1 MPVECPKCYAA
12 NPGASRF
19 CAECGTRLSFSE
31 ETPLSAAETLK
42 SPREE
47 LTVGSFF
54 AGRYRIIEELGK
66 GGMGKVYRAFD
77 TKASEEVAL
86 KLIRL
91 EIGSDRKTIER
102 FGNELKMAHKIV
114 HRHVGRMYHLGEE
127 KGTRYITMEYVPGE
141 DLKSLIK
148 RVKKLTPGKAVSIA
162 QQVCEGLEEA
172 HRLGVVHRDLKSSNI
187 MIDKEGNAQIMDFG
201 IALSP
206 ETRGITGTGAIIGT
220 PEYMSPE
227 QVEGKKVDQ
236 RSDIYSLGIILYE
249 MVTGRVPFEGDT
261 PLSVSVKHKSE
272 TPKNPK
278 EVNAQVPENLSRLIL
293 KCLEKD
299 MEERCQSARELLSC
313 LTDIEEGIPA
323 GERIIH
329 KRRPLTSKDITLT
342 FRMKRLVIPA
352 LVFGAVVISGLAIL
366 LTLPKKDSAPVFTHK
381 RSIAVLPFVDLSPKK
396 ENEYLC
402 DGIAENLISSL
413 SAVKDLRVPARTS
426 AFSFKGREQD
436 IREIGRKL
444 NVETVLEGSVQV
456 SGDRLRVTVQ
466 LINIADGFHL
476 WSEKFDREQGDTF
489 AIQDEIADAVV
500 KTLRVEYLGENGTP
514 FIKHCPGSAEAYNLY
529 LRGRFFWNKREKEN
543 LEKAIEY
550 FKEAL
555 ERDPDCAPAYA
566 GLADAYIVLGSNR
579 LYPPG
584 EAYPKAKAAALKAL
598 EIDENLP
605 EVRTSLG
612 AVKSDYDWD
621 FSGAER
627 EYKRA
632 LQLNPNYA
640 TARHWYALLLSDLGR
655 HEEAASEI
663 HFAQRLDPLSSR
675 INANAGL
682 ILYNARRY
690 DLALEE
696 LKKALEID
704 PGHFATYEYLGL
716 VHSQTGRYKEAIESI
731 EKAIKLGSN
740 PADIDIDLACV
751 YARARN
757 MTESRKI
764 LARIKES
771 RKSSFVSPAYIA
783 AIHGDLGE
791 RDEAFD
797 WLEKA
802 YAERDPALC
811 ELKTASRF
819 DPLRPDPRFTAL
831 LKKIGLSE

>member
-1 MPVECPKCYAA
+1 MPVECPKCHAA

-19 CAECGTRLSFSE
+19 CAECGARLSF
-31 ETPLSAAETLK
+31 PLSASETLEN
-42 SPREE
+42 PVEE

-54 AGRYRIIEELGK
+54 AARYRIVEELGK
-66 GGMGKVYRAFD
+66 GGMGRVYRAFD

-91 EIGSDRKTIER
+91 EIASDKRTIER

-127 KGTRYITMEYVPGE
+127 KGTRYITMEYVTGE

-148 RVKKLTPGKAVSIA
+148 RVKKLTPGKAVSVA
-162 QQVCEGLEEA
+162 KQVCEGLEEA

-261 PLSVSVKHKSE
+261 PFSVSVKHKSE
-272 TPKNPK
+272 TPKSPK
-278 EVNAQVPENLSRLIL
+278 EVNAQVPEDLSRLIL

-299 MEERCQSARELLSC
+299 MEKRCQSARELLSC
-313 LTDIEEGIPA
+313 LTDTEEGIRA
-323 GERIIH
+323 GERIIR
-329 KRRPLTSKDITLT
+329 KRKPLSSKDITLT

-352 LVFGAVVISGLAIL
+352 LIFGAVIISGLAIL
-366 LTLPKKDSAPVFTHK
+366 LTLPKKGSAPVSTHK
-381 RSIAVLPFVDLSPKK
+381 RSIAVLPFIDLSPKK

-413 SAVKDLRVPARTS
+413 SAIKDLRVPARTS

-436 IREIGRKL
+436 IREIGHKL

-466 LINIADGFHL
+466 LINVADGFHL
-476 WSEKFDREQGDTF
+476 WSEKFDREQGDLF
-489 AIQDEIADAVV
+489 AIQDEIAGAVV
-500 KTLRVEYLGENGTP
+500 RTLRIEYLGENGSL
-514 FIKHCPGSAEAYNLY
+514 FARHCPGNAEACDLY
-529 LRGRFFWNKREKEN
+529 LRGRFFWNKREKED
-543 LEKAIEY
+543 LERAIEY
-550 FKEAL
+550 FKQAL
-555 ERDPDCAPAYA
+555 ERDPSYAPAYA
-566 GLADAYIVLGSNR
+566 GLADTYVVLGSNR
-579 LYPPG
+579 MCPPG
-584 EAYPKAKAAALKAL
+584 EAYPKAKAAALQAL

-605 EVRTSLG
+605 EVRTSLA
-612 AVKSDYDWD
+612 AVRSDYDWD
-621 FSGAER
+621 FSGAEE

-655 HEEAASEI
+655 HEEAISEI
-663 HFAQRLDPLSSR
+663 YLAQKLDPLSSR
-675 INANAGL
+675 INANVGL

-690 DLALEE
+690 DQALEE

-704 PGHFATYEYLGL
+704 DRHSATYEYMGM
-716 VHSQTGRYKEAIESI
+716 VYAEIGRHKEAIESI
-731 EKAIKLGSN
+731 RKAIELGSN
-740 PADIDIDLACV
+740 TADIDIDLACV
-751 YARARN
+751 YALARN
-757 MTESRKI
+757 MLESRKI
-764 LARIKES
+764 LARIKEH
-771 RKSSFVSPAYIA
+771 RKSSFVSAAYIA
-783 AIHGDLGE
+783 AIHGVLGE
-791 RDEAFD
+791 TDEAFD

-811 ELKTASRF
+811 ELKTAPRF
-819 DPLRPDPRFTAL
+819 DPLRTDPRFAVFL
-831 LKKIGLSE
+831 RKIGLSE